1 MTDLFEDVELL
12 SLDAGNT
19 VIFLDHD
26 RLAAIARELGH
37 RVDPADLVV
46 HEGEAKR
53 LLSKGPS
60 AMLDARWKYR
70 GAPGAHGWGHVMGTI
85 FLRAGVPEREIPAL
99 LERLWESHCE
109 LNLYSKVPEDF
120 RPAIDRLRASGV
132 RTAIV
137 SNSEGMLEGLFRRL
151 GILDCFDA
159 VVDSGL
165 VGVEKP
171 DPRIFRMACER
182 TGTTPERALHLGDT
196 MATDIDGACAAG
208 MRAALIDPFGHY
220 EGLHPKVPR
229 VKSVAAAAHAI
240 LARRQ
245 PPAQPR

>member
-1 MTDLFEDVELL
+1 MNDALFEGVELL

-37 RVDPADLVV
+37 RVDAADLIV

-60 AMLDARWKYR
+60 AMLDVSWKHHA
-70 GAPGAHGWGHVMGTI
+70 APGARGWGHVMGTI
-85 FLRAGVPEREIPAL
+85 FLRAGLPAPEIPAL
-99 LERLWESHCE
+99 LERLWESHCA
-109 LNLYSKVPEDF
+109 LNLYSKVPADF

-137 SNSEGMLEGLFRRL
+137 SNSEGMLEQLFRKL

-159 VVDSGL
+159 VIDSGL

-171 DPRIFRMACER
+171 DPRIFQIACAR
-182 TGTTPERALHLGDT
+182 TGTTPAAALHLGDT
-196 MATDIDGACAAG
+196 MATDIDGALAAG

-220 EGLHPKVPR
+220 EGLYLDVPR
-229 VKSVAAAAHAI
+229 VRSVASAVGSI
-240 LARRQ
+240 LAARRVC
-245 PPAQPR
+245 